1 MSQDPCDT
9 PHPRLIQ
16 PVPFLSKPFEVW
28 LKCTKAPLVP
38 QNWTPAPPEP
48 SARPLCHNSL
58 VQMEYLGASP
68 LTTFPPFHRGEKP
81 DQL

>member
-28 LKCTKAPLVP
+28 LKCTRSTLGSSKLD
-38 QNWTPAPPEP
+38 TSPPEP

-58 VQMEYLGASP
+58 VQMEYLGPLPSP
-68 LTTFPPFHRGEKP
+68 PSPPFHRGEKP